1 MNPGFL
7 CFTAT
12 DTIIIIETGIAVILA
27 LSSNKVGELLME
39 KAEKMD
45 LRLFTREDMLLS
57 VINQLAE
64 KAALASTELVLLNW
78 DFSAKETQKLMKF
91 LMKKQ
96 LTKAGLSKRD
106 FRKKVKKIKP
116 DIVSVKVF
124 TNQLKVAFDAEGR
137 FPDLLND

>member
-1 MNPGFL
+1 MG
-7 CFTAT
+7 
-12 DTIIIIETGIAVILA
+12 
-27 LSSNKVGELLME
+27 
-39 KAEKMD
+39 KAEEMD

-96 LTKAGLSKRD
+96 LTEAGLSKRD

-116 DIVSVKVF
+116 DIVSAKAF